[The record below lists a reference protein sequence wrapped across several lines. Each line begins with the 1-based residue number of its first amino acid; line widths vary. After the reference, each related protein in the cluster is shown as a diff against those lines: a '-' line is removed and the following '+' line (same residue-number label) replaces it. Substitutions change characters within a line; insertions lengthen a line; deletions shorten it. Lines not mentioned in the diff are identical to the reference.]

1 MPTVAKCAHRR
12 SRTALIIK
20 SKSVASST
28 NAFSHSYKA
37 MYPSLTHSVLAS
49 LRRLCAFSDSP
60 LVEVP
65 PHPSNLHGI
74 LHARAQHQ
82 VSTAASQPS
91 FRFFLRRHDLQG
103 GRFETSQTKS
113 LRVPLTAPTLG
124 SQAEEESCR
133 FTRRSRHSTRVA
145 RAQHFDP
152 FAGTLCP
159 WNFSATVLSPHTR
172 RPTKIT
178 HHAAQ

>member
-1 MPTVAKCAHRR
+1 MPTVAKYAHRR

-20 SKSVASST
+20 SISVASST

-37 MYPSLTHSVLAS
+37 LYLSLTQSVLAS

-60 LVEVP
+60 PVEVP

-74 LHARAQHQ
+74 LHARAQHR

-91 FRFFLRRHDLQG
+91 FRFFFAATEVV
-103 GRFETSQTKS
+103 FESSQ
-113 LRVPLTAPTLG
+113 VPLTAPTLG

-133 FTRRSRHSTRVA
+133 FKRRSRHSTRVA

-172 RPTKIT
+172 KPTKIT